1 MKRILTITLIFV
13 ALVLLAVWSPWLR
26 WNIDLGAL
34 IGVTKPESIAG
45 LQVSSLAGEL
55 EIFLDGHSEGK
66 VTPENS
72 PYFVYR
78 VEPGEH
84 LLTIKRTGEFA
95 DTYSDFSKLIDFIT
109 GSTVVV
115 AYNLGPDEQF
125 SEGHI
130 IYATKKGVESSNS
143 KLNINVSTEN
153 FNFSI
158 DGVPAERITGEN
170 VSTNLDLNSQHR
182 LKISKTGYEP
192 LEFTILPETQEDRDK
207 IKFFDLNID
216 VQLMLQPVEVNTI

>member
-13 ALVLLAVWSPWLR
+13 ALVLLAIWSPWLR

-34 IGVTKPESIAG
+34 IGVAKPDSIAG

-55 EIFLDGHSEGK
+55 EIFLDGKSAGK
-66 VTPENS
+66 VTPETS
-72 PYFVYR
+72 PLFLDR

-84 LLTIKRTGEFA
+84 LLAIKRTGDFA
-95 DTYSDFSKLIDFIT
+95 GSYAAFSKLVDFIA
-109 GSTVVV
+109 GSSVVI

-130 IYATKKGVESSNS
+130 IYATKKTVDAASS
-143 KLNINVSTEN
+143 KLDINLSLED

-158 DGVPAERITGEN
+158 DNLPSERITGKHLS
-170 VSTNLDLNSQHR
+170 VNLDLNSQHQV
-182 LKISKTGYEP
+182 KISKTGYES

-207 IKFFDLNID
+207 IKPFDLNID
-216 VQLMLQPVEVNTI
+216 VQLMLQPVEVDTI